1 MGELQLQ
8 LQLEEP
14 LLVGALTSN
23 VAVMVVVAVVV
34 VKWLAELAHDQ

>member
-1 MGELQLQ
+1 MGELQ

-14 LLVGALTSN
+14 LLVGARTSN
-23 VAVMVVVAVVV
+23 VAVMVVVV